1 MTIKVDY
8 AVLES
13 ANQQMQGIS
22 RTIDEK
28 LDTLRQMLSKL
39 QWEGEDRAAYE
50 QHQAQWDSAV
60 RDINRILNE
69 IGGAVGIAREN
80 YVSTEMS
87 NSKVWGG
94 SVRPGLG

>member
-13 ANQQMQGIS
+13 SNQQMQAIS

-28 LDTLRQMLSKL
+28 LDTLRSMLSKL
-39 QWEGEDRAAYE
+39 QWDGQDRAAYE
-50 QHQAQWDSAV
+50 QHQAQWDAAV
-60 RDINRILNE
+60 RDINKILNE

-80 YVSTEMS
+80 YVTTEMS
-87 NSKVWGG
+87 NSKVWGN
-94 SVRPGLG
+94 

>member
-1 MTIKVDY
+1 MSIKVDY
-8 AVLES
+8 AVLEN
-13 ANQQMQGIS
+13 ANQQMQTIS

-28 LDTLRQMLSKL
+28 LDTLRSMLSKL
-39 QWEGEDRAAYE
+39 EWDGQDRAAYE

-80 YVSTEMS
+80 YVNTEMS
-87 NSKVWGG
+87 NAKVWG
-94 SVRPGLG
+94 